1 MRIYHRLC
9 DEHGFTGCYSTVKK
23 YVRKKKYVMKTLSAG
38 YLPLEHPKGWGQV
51 DFGLAEGE
59 WAATGERFPFY
70 ALTISF
76 PGSNN
81 GVTQAFPSQN
91 QECLLEGMKRIFEHI
106 GGVPPRLRFDNMT
119 TAVAQVLKD
128 GERVLTDGFTRFMLH
143 YRFQADFCNPAS
155 GNEKGNVENK
165 VGYSRRNAFVPVPVI
180 TSFEE
185 FNEQLMRQ
193 VKLGGMA
200 KGWRS
205 VPYENTEQYV
215 TDLLTL
221 ELQERETNRINRM
234 VKTAGFR
241 VMKTLDDFVWNSAI
255 ELPGG
260 LPQEY
265 MTDLQFLAPKENL
278 IFMGSVGTGKTHLAT
293 AIALKACQEGR
304 RVRFFTAA
312 ELANILLEKNTK
324 GTLNNYLG
332 TLKKVELVVIDEIGF
347 VPLHKDAAELLFQV
361 ISDCYERKSLIITSN
376 LEFSQWNT
384 VFGDNRL
391 TAALVD
397 RLIHHSHIVIFSGES
412 YRLTQSLNRQRAYT

>member
-1 MRIYHRLC
+1 M
-9 DEHGFTGCYSTVKK
+9 
-23 YVRKKKYVMKTLSAG
+23 
-38 YLPLEHPKGWGQV
+38 
-51 DFGLAEGE
+51 AEQ
-59 WAATGERFPFY
+59 
-70 ALTISF
+70 I
-76 PGSNN
+76 
-81 GVTQAFPSQN
+81 
-91 QECLLEGMKRIFEHI
+91 
-106 GGVPPRLRFDNMT
+106 
-119 TAVAQVLKD
+119 
-128 GERVLTDGFTRFMLH
+128 
-143 YRFQADFCNPAS
+143 
-155 GNEKGNVENK
+155 
-165 VGYSRRNAFVPVPVI
+165 
-180 TSFEE
+180 
-185 FNEQLMRQ
+185 EQLMRQ

-260 LPQEY
+260 LTQEY
-265 MTDLQFLAPKENL
+265 MTDLHFLAPKENL

-347 VPLHKDAAELLFQV
+347 VPLHKDAAAAELLFQV

>member
-1 MRIYHRLC
+1 M
-9 DEHGFTGCYSTVKK
+9 
-23 YVRKKKYVMKTLSAG
+23 
-38 YLPLEHPKGWGQV
+38 
-51 DFGLAEGE
+51 AEQ
-59 WAATGERFPFY
+59 
-70 ALTISF
+70 I
-76 PGSNN
+76 
-81 GVTQAFPSQN
+81 
-91 QECLLEGMKRIFEHI
+91 
-106 GGVPPRLRFDNMT
+106 
-119 TAVAQVLKD
+119 
-128 GERVLTDGFTRFMLH
+128 
-143 YRFQADFCNPAS
+143 
-155 GNEKGNVENK
+155 
-165 VGYSRRNAFVPVPVI
+165 
-180 TSFEE
+180 
-185 FNEQLMRQ
+185 EQLMRQ

-221 ELQERETNRINRM
+221 ELQEREANRINRM

-260 LPQEY
+260 LTQEY
-265 MTDLQFLAPKENL
+265 MTDLHFLAPKENL
-278 IFMGSVGTGKTHLAT
+278 IFMGSVGTGKTHLAP
-293 AIALKACQEGR
+293 AMAWNACQEGR

-324 GTLNNYLG
+324 GTLNNYLD

>member
-1 MRIYHRLC
+1 MADIEQMMR
-9 DEHGFTGCYSTVKK
+9 
-23 YVRKKKYVMKTLSAG
+23 TL
-38 YLPLEHPKGWGQV
+38 
-51 DFGLAEGE
+51 
-59 WAATGERFPFY
+59 
-70 ALTISF
+70 
-76 PGSNN
+76 
-81 GVTQAFPSQN
+81 
-91 QECLLEGMKRIFEHI
+91 
-106 GGVPPRLRFDNMT
+106 
-119 TAVAQVLKD
+119 
-128 GERVLTDGFTRFMLH
+128 
-143 YRFQADFCNPAS
+143 
-155 GNEKGNVENK
+155 
-165 VGYSRRNAFVPVPVI
+165 
-180 TSFEE
+180 
-185 FNEQLMRQ
+185 
-193 VKLGGMA
+193 KLGGLA
-200 KGWRS
+200 KDWRE
-205 VPYENTEQYV
+205 VEYHDTEQYV

-265 MTDLQFLAPKENL
+265 MTDLHFLAPKENL

-391 TAALVD
+391 TAAIVD
-397 RLIHHSHIVIFSGES
+397 RLIHPSHIVIFSGES